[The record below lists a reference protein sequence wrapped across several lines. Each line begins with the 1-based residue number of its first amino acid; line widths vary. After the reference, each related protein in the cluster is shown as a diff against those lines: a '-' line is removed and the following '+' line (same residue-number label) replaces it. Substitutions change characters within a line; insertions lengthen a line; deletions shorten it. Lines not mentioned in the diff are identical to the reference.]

1 MIFILIW
8 VKCNNEKW
16 RVNMYKMAEKMRRG
30 ISFLMIVLVFLAM
43 GMAGVR
49 TSAAEKNT
57 TSINSIRNRNKKSVD
72 EYELSKQKDEIIVKE
87 KKRLSVLNIKRECN
101 IEFSSSDTNVLGV
114 KNYQII
120 PVNTVEKE
128 WEVLI

>member
-57 TSINSIRNRNKKSVD
+57 TKRRPLQEKTGRKFKRNDKRIIHGTSMEERLHAAAAVAP
-72 EYELSKQKDEIIVKE
+72 LLRRTSKENQ
-87 KKRLSVLNIKRECN
+87 S
-101 IEFSSSDTNVLGV
+101 
-114 KNYQII
+114 Q
-120 PVNTVEKE
+120 
-128 WEVLI
+128 

>member
-1 MIFILIW
+1 
-8 VKCNNEKW
+8 
-16 RVNMYKMAEKMRRG
+16 MRRC
-30 ISFLMIVLVFLAM
+30 ISFFMIVLFFLAM

-101 IEFSSSDTNVLGV
+101 IEFSSQTLMYLV
-114 KNYQII
+114 
-120 PVNTVEKE
+120 
-128 WEVLI
+128 

>member
-72 EYELSKQKDEIIVKE
+72 EYELRKE
-87 KKRLSVLNIKRECN
+87 KVICSEYKKRM
-101 IEFSSSDTNVLGV
+101 
-114 KNYQII
+114 
-120 PVNTVEKE
+120 
-128 WEVLI
+128 

>member
-1 MIFILIW
+1 
-8 VKCNNEKW
+8 
-16 RVNMYKMAEKMRRG
+16 MYKMAEKMRRG

-101 IEFSSSDTNVLGV
+101 IEVQTLMYLV
-114 KNYQII
+114 
-120 PVNTVEKE
+120 
-128 WEVLI
+128 

>member
-1 MIFILIW
+1 
-8 VKCNNEKW
+8 
-16 RVNMYKMAEKMRRG
+16 MYKMAEKMRRG

-101 IEFSSSDTNVLGV
+101 LAVQTLMYLV
-114 KNYQII
+114 
-120 PVNTVEKE
+120 
-128 WEVLI
+128 